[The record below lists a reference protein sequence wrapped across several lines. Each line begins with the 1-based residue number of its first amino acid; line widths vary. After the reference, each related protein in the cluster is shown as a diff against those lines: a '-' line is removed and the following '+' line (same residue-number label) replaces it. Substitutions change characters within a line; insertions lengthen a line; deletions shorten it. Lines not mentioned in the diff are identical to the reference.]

1 MRFDAFVGVVL
12 QTMGTDKRM
21 EQNTYEDLMRAWVG
35 KDAYF
40 LFVFDR
46 LIASVSTLIGAD
58 TLLIDSKVH
67 HWSILK

>member
-12 QTMGTDKRM
+12 QAMGTDKRM
-21 EQNTYEDLMRAWVG
+21 EQNTYEDLMRALVG

-40 LFVFDR
+40 LFAFDR

-58 TLLIDSKVH
+58 TL
-67 HWSILK
+67 

>member
-1 MRFDAFVGVVL
+1 
-12 QTMGTDKRM
+12 MGTDKKM
-21 EQNTYEDLMRAWVG
+21 EQNTYEDLMRAMVG

-46 LIASVSTLIGAD
+46 LIASVSKHPKCAD
-58 TLLIDSKVH
+58 NLSIDLKVY